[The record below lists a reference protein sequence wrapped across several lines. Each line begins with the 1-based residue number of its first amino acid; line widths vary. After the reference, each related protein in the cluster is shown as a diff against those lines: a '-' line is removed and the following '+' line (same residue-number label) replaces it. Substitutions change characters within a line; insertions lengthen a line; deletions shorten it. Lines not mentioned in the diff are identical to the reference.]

1 MKKNRILIAVL
12 SLCLLFT
19 LGLTACGKKKD
30 SGTNGGDTP
39 PGPTPPPEIVYGL
52 PVAATGHYIKDAD
65 VLDDGNTRYLVY
77 TTNEESGEN
86 DNVIAVRSGKLDAQK
101 GWAYGDEKIV
111 LRGSAGAWDANI
123 GSASIVKGNFAY
135 NGADYDWLMAYCAT
149 KQTNDTQ
156 QQIGLAVANDPCG
169 TWTKVG
175 NKPLIE
181 FDADV
186 YGSSAV
192 GCYAPSLVNLNKA
205 SIVRVFYTYADM
217 YGHFAQFVD
226 IDAADAGV
234 LFTDAAADNVDL
246 ISGTVQLPTNGDISG
261 GDAATMF
268 PNADFAFDALNGKVY
283 AVKDYSPSAATA
295 PNYAEKIE
303 LTGIAEEEFYTVE
316 ALEGWKSVRVWDM
329 MDTDDMAYERLY
341 SAAIVSDAYGHIDA
355 AQDFEIVYNVC
366 DIAMDNA
373 DWMFSQNLKTFK
385 VSLTA

>member
-175 NKPLIE
+175 NKP
-181 FDADV
+181 D
-186 YGSSAV
+186 
-192 GCYAPSLVNLNKA
+192 
-205 SIVRVFYTYADM
+205 R
-217 YGHFAQFVD
+217 
-226 IDAADAGV
+226 
-234 LFTDAAADNVDL
+234 
-246 ISGTVQLPTNGDISG
+246 
-261 GDAATMF
+261 
-268 PNADFAFDALNGKVY
+268 
-283 AVKDYSPSAATA
+283 
-295 PNYAEKIE
+295 
-303 LTGIAEEEFYTVE
+303 
-316 ALEGWKSVRVWDM
+316 KSVV
-329 MDTDDMAYERLY
+329 
-341 SAAIVSDAYGHIDA
+341 
-355 AQDFEIVYNVC
+355 
-366 DIAMDNA
+366 
-373 DWMFSQNLKTFK
+373 
-385 VSLTA
+385 